1 VAARP
6 VAERSQHSAGEAL
19 TVPTDV
25 ATSFRIF
32 LNYRRE
38 DAAGHAGRLW
48 DALSEGIEDQ
58 PGFDES
64 QIFMDIDT
72 IEPGVDFREAIRKA
86 VEASDVFL
94 TVIGRHWLT
103 ATDSKGRRRLDNPA
117 DFVRVEI
124 ESALQRAAQHHDVRV
139 VPTRVQ
145 GADMPS
151 VEELPDGL
159 ADLAHRNAIELT
171 DERWR
176 YDVGRLLASLKKLER
191 EKLERARAQREAE
204 ALDSVPR
211 KGEAVELA
219 EPSERATSEQTR
231 RERARAASVADV
243 SPPEPAERPRPAL
256 ERPLREEG
264 VQEGRRR
271 EEERRRRLRKPGAI
285 GAGILAAVV
294 AGAIV
299 LILSLT
305 GGEEAPEATTPPPK
319 GETATVPTP
328 PREGKLDWRPARG
341 SEFGGPGDQVITSI
355 EDTNQEGLAY
365 IAGGYV
371 RSSETLD
378 GALWTGDGGAWQRA
392 QTGAAFEGVGDQQV
406 NSVTEFGGAL
416 VAAGMNSAA
425 GDPDAALWRSSD
437 GAHWESIEGLAVP
450 GTDESINRVTPIRSV
465 GMVAAGSKT
474 SGGDDGEDG
483 AVWIFPETLGPVA
496 PVSDADFGGP
506 GDQRIS
512 RVVPLETEHGTRLVA
527 LGFADGDAGVW
538 ISDDGQS
545 WDPVHDAALGGDG
558 TQEILDAT
566 PFESGVLAVGTEVVD
581 GEQRGMVWLSEDG
594 SSWKRASDPDG
605 VLAAPSPV
613 SLNRVLDLGKLR
625 AEGFPAFIVGGSAGG
640 VAAAWTSN
648 DGDEWAREADSRGGL
663 GRPGE
668 IKSLRAARRSV
679 IAVGSVG
686 PASDADALVL
696 TGVRPD

>member
-1 VAARP
+1 MA
-6 VAERSQHSAGEAL
+6 
-19 TVPTDV
+19 VPTDV

-58 PGFDES
+58 PGFDEN

-86 VEASDVFL
+86 VQASDVFL

-145 GADMPS
+145 GAEMPG

-171 DERWR
+171 DERWH

-191 EKLERARAQREAE
+191 EKLERARSQREVLESARRE
-204 ALDSVPR
+204 R
-211 KGEAVELA
+211 EAVEHA
-219 EPSERATSEQTR
+219 APPKEETSGQAT
-231 RERARAASVADV
+231 RERARAAPVAPMRP
-243 SPPEPAERPRPAL
+243 SP
-256 ERPLREEG
+256 
-264 VQEGRRR
+264 R
-271 EEERRRRLRKPGAI
+271 EEERRRRLRKQMAGGA
-285 GAGILAAVV
+285 AILAGVTAGVV
-294 AGAIV
+294 LLV
-299 LILSLT
+299 LSLT
-305 GGEEAPEATTPPPK
+305 GGEQAQEANTPSPQDT
-319 GETATVPTP
+319 TATVPMP
-328 PREGKLDWRPARG
+328 PRQGKLDWRRAGG

-355 EDTNQEGLAY
+355 VDTRRAEPTY
-365 IAGGYV
+365 IAGGYDA
-371 RSSETLD
+371 SSGSLD
-378 GALWTGDGGAWQRA
+378 GAIWTTTDGRAWQRISA
-392 QTGAAFEGVGDQQV
+392 DSDFERADDQRV
-406 NSVTEFGGAL
+406 NSVTPFGKAL
-416 VAAGMNSAA
+416 VAGGTDGSS
-425 GDPDAALWRSSD
+425 GDLDAALWRSSD
-437 GAHWESIEGLAVP
+437 GDRWDRVAGLEVP
-450 GTDESINRVTPIRSV
+450 GTGESINRLTSTSIGLVASGWQDV
-465 GMVAAGSKT
+465 GGK
-474 SGGDDGEDG
+474 DGQDG
-483 AVWIFPETLGPVA
+483 AVWIFPETLQ
-496 PVSDADFGGP
+496 PVSPVSGAYFGGR

-512 RVVPLETEHGTRLVA
+512 RVVPLETEQGTRLVA

-538 ISDDGQS
+538 ISDDEGKA
-545 WDPVHDAALGGDG
+545 WDPVDDAALGGDG

-581 GEQRGMVWLSEDG
+581 GEQRGVAWLSEDG
-594 SSWKRASDPDG
+594 SSWRRASDPNG
-605 VLAAPSPV
+605 VLAAPWPV
-613 SLNRVLDLGKLR
+613 SLNRVLDLGRKLKSK
-625 AEGFPAFIVGGSAGG
+625 GFPAFIVGGSAGG
-640 VAAAWTSN
+640 KAAVWTSK

-668 IKSLRAARRSV
+668 INSFRAGRRSV

-686 PASDADALVL
+686 SENDADAVVL
-696 TGVRPD
+696 IGSPR

>member
-1 VAARP
+1 MR
-6 VAERSQHSAGEAL
+6 
-19 TVPTDV
+19 VPTDV

-58 PGFDES
+58 PGFDEN

-145 GADMPS
+145 GADMPG
-151 VEELPDGL
+151 VEELPDAL

-191 EKLERARAQREAE
+191 EKIERAKAQQEAE
-204 ALDSVPR
+204 ALDAVPR
-211 KGEAVELA
+211 KGEAVEPATSPKPGTYVPELT
-219 EPSERATSEQTR
+219 ERAQPP
-231 RERARAASVADV
+231 RERPVPD
-243 SPPEPAERPRPAL
+243 ET
-256 ERPLREEG
+256 EE
-264 VQEGRRR
+264 VRRR
-271 EEERRRRLRKPGAI
+271 EEERRRRIRK
-285 GAGILAAVV
+285 LAAVG
-294 AGAIV
+294 GAI
-299 LILSLT
+299 LIAVAAGVTLLVLSLT
-305 GGEEAPEATTPPPK
+305 NGEQAPEAQEKTTTAPPP
-319 GETATVPTP
+319 
-328 PREGKLDWRPARG
+328 PRQEELAWSSAGG
-341 SEFGGPGDQVITSI
+341 SDFGGAGDQVITSI
-355 EDTNQEGLAY
+355 VDPRRVGPAY
-365 IAGGYV
+365 VAGGYDTSAGTSDAAIWI
-371 RSSETLD
+371 RE
-378 GALWTGDGGAWQRA
+378 GGAWRRIPA
-392 QTGAAFEGVGDQQV
+392 GAGLEGAGDQEI
-406 NSVTEFGGAL
+406 NTVTEFGAAL
-416 VAAGMNSAA
+416 VAAGTDES
-425 GDPDAALWRSSD
+425 GDDLDAALWRSSD
-437 GAHWESIEGLAVP
+437 GVDWDRVPGLAVP
-450 GTDESINRVTPIRSV
+450 RSDEVINRVTPIASV

-474 SGGDDGEDG
+474 VGGEDGQDG
-483 AVWIFPETLGPVA
+483 AVWIFAKDLQPVT
-496 PVSDADFGGP
+496 PVSAGFGGR

-512 RVVPLETEHGTRLVA
+512 RVVPLETEEGTRLVA
-527 LGFADGDAGVW
+527 FGFADGDAGVW
-538 ISDDGQS
+538 ISDDDGQA
-545 WDPVHDAALGGDG
+545 WDPAHDAALGGDG

-581 GEQRGMVWLSEDG
+581 GKQRGMIWLSEDG
-594 SSWKRASDPDG
+594 SRWRRASDPDG
-605 VLAAPSPV
+605 VLAAPWPV
-613 SLNRVLDLGKLR
+613 SLNRVLDLRKLR
-625 AEGFPAFIVGGSAGG
+625 SKGFPAFLVGGSAGG

-668 IKSLRAARRSV
+668 INSLRAAGRSV

-686 PASDADALVL
+686 LKTMRTPSS
-696 TGVRPD
+696 